1 MKTLQKMNR
10 VRKLSLVSA
19 ESEEES
25 MIEFDVAVIG
35 AGPAGLAAAVAAKR
49 NNAGKV
55 VLIERDFRMGGILEQ
70 CIHMGFGVKYFGEE
84 LSGPEY
90 AGKFIEMVKAENIDV
105 MLDTMVLSID
115 GDQRI
120 IHAVNKEGVV
130 TVKAGAIVLAMG
142 CRERTRAQV
151 AVPGT
156 RPAGIFTA
164 GTAQR
169 FINVQN
175 EMVGRKAVIVG
186 SGDIGMIM
194 ARRLTLEGVK
204 VEAVVEIMPY
214 LAGLT
219 RNKVQCL
226 DDYGIPLYLKHTVV
240 DIKGK
245 YRVSGVTIAELD
257 ENGEAI
263 EETKFDIDCDTI
275 LFSVG
280 LIPENEVSKTAGV
293 ELDPVSGGPVV
304 DNHMQTNVSGIFA
317 CGNVLHVN
325 DLVDNVSVESEAA
338 GRAAALF
345 SQNSLETV
353 AETVKVVAGDN
364 VRMVTPQK
372 IIKSENGTAN
382 IYLRVENPDRNVEI
396 TATFAGEI
404 CAKTKRAFVN
414 PGEMETIAIDI
425 GSLRRDAGREI
436 MISAVTK

>member
-1 MKTLQKMNR
+1 
-10 VRKLSLVSA
+10 
-19 ESEEES
+19 
-25 MIEFDVAVIG
+25 MIEFDVAIIG
-35 AGPAGLAAAVAAKR
+35 AGPAGLAAAIAAKK
-49 NNAGKV
+49 NNAENV

-70 CIHMGFGVKYFGEE
+70 CIHMGFGLKYFGEE

-90 AGKFIEMVKAENIDV
+90 AGRFIEMVKDAGV
-105 MLDTMVLSID
+105 TVLLDTMVLSID
-115 GDQRI
+115 GEERV
-120 IHAVNKEGVV
+120 IHAVNKDGIVEI
-130 TVKAGAIVLAMG
+130 KAGAIVLAMG

-175 EMVGRKAVIVG
+175 EMIGRKAVIVG

-204 VEAVVEIMPY
+204 VEAVVEILPY

-219 RNKVQCL
+219 RNRVQCL
-226 DDYGIPLYLKHTVV
+226 DDYEIPLYLSHTVT
-240 DIKGK
+240 DIKGQ
-245 YRVSGVTIAELD
+245 YRVSGVTVAEID
-257 ENGEAI
+257 ETREPVKGTE
-263 EETKFDIDCDTI
+263 FDIECDTV

-304 DNHMQTNVSGIFA
+304 DNNMQTNVSGIFA

-325 DLVDNVSVESEAA
+325 DLVDNVSVESEEA
-338 GRAAALF
+338 GKAAALF
-345 SQNSLETV
+345 SKGLLSSNDETV
-353 AETVKVVAGDN
+353 LIKAGDN

-372 IIKSENGTAN
+372 ISKEETGPVQ
-382 IYLRVENPDRNVEI
+382 IYFRVGRPDEDVEI
-396 TATFAGEI
+396 TALLGDRI
-404 CAKTKRAFVN
+404 CGRKIRNFVN
-414 PGEMETIAIDI
+414 PGEMESITV
-425 GSLRRDAGREI
+425 DAGMLRELDEEELI
-436 MISAVTK
+436 INAVKK